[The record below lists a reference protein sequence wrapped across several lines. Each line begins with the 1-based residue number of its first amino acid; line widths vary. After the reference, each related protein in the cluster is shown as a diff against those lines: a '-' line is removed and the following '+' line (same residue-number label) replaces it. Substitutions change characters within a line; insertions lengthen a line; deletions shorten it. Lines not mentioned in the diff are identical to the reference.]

1 MKKRQLSIALAAFL
15 TASAVAPA
23 AGMPVSAA
31 SSGNTVFINEVESDD
46 PNGGN
51 DWIEIVNTGDQA
63 VDISGWFVT
72 DDKGLERLTSNE
84 TKQFP
89 DGTVLEAGAVMVLED
104 SIDFS
109 FGLGKS
115 DTVSQTAVCRIP
127 TAMTDML
134 WELIPE
140 YQMGQESLL
149 IRVLQ
154 RER

>member
-72 DDKGLERLTSNE
+72 DDKVWNGLRAMRQSNFQMEQCWKQER
-84 TKQFP
+84 
-89 DGTVLEAGAVMVLED
+89 
-104 SIDFS
+104 
-109 FGLGKS
+109 
-115 DTVSQTAVCRIP
+115 
-127 TAMTDML
+127 
-134 WELIPE
+134 
-140 YQMGQESLL
+140 
-149 IRVLQ
+149 
-154 RER
+154 

>member
-89 DGTVLEAGAVMVLED
+89 DGTVLEA
-104 SIDFS
+104 
-109 FGLGKS
+109 
-115 DTVSQTAVCRIP
+115 
-127 TAMTDML
+127 
-134 WELIPE
+134 
-140 YQMGQESLL
+140 
-149 IRVLQ
+149 
-154 RER
+154 

>member
-115 DTVSQTAVCRIP
+115 DTVSLYNANS
-127 TAMTDML
+127 
-134 WELIPE
+134 
-140 YQMGQESLL
+140 SLQDPY
-149 IRVLQ
+149 R
-154 RER
+154 